1 MTISSTVRIAGPY
14 IGSGAATV
22 FPFAFKVFAA
32 AEMQVAKL
40 NTTSNVETIL
50 VLTTDYT
57 VQLNGD
63 QNSNPGGTITL
74 PAVLDSGYNLTITSD
89 IANLQPTDLTN
100 QGGFYPEVITDA
112 LDRATIQIQQLDQNN
127 RAIKI
132 PLSDGVLDMTTP
144 VVAARQGK
152 YLAFDSLGLPIA
164 SVGTGNDTA
173 LRTDLANATAV
184 SAGSR
189 LSGFR
194 QTGTGATA
202 RTVDDKLKDT
212 VSVKDFGAVGD
223 GTTDDTAAIQA
234 AITASDSVYIPS
246 GTYKITSS
254 LLVRSNLKIQGA
266 GKNSSILKSG
276 TSGITVISKSGSSS
290 IQYVVLKDF
299 GILASAGTG
308 DAGTGLL
315 MNSWSY
321 CTIQDVV
328 INSFRNTTSRL
339 GIGISMINTHALC
352 VWNNFIAVTIQNSD
366 TALKMDS
373 TNATYST
380 GYNTFTNLVINHEWH
395 MIDMLSTLSNGSIY
409 NTFVNLM
416 TQNSGNTGE
425 GILCQGSGNT
435 FIGFVWDGAAT
446 NVTYMLKFESNG
458 VGFGSSNYVQMI
470 GTFTAGKYI
479 NNGVGGG
486 NTIINA
492 GTTTTTYTDALTK
505 TQLGGIS
512 TAGQINIQG
521 TDNSTLILSDGGSTT
536 RWAIKDTGTTAVSGL
551 ANDYM
556 FCIANA
562 NSYSN
567 SILTATT
574 TKKIGINQNAPTA
587 QSLLHLGNSTGVPN
601 GITLFPGAAGTVAS
615 GAALV
620 SCEYN
625 SFGGYDLLTLKGTG
639 VKITDE
645 SATVRLIIDTSG
657 HGLAGVDNTYTWG
670 GASNRWSTIYAATGA
685 INTSD
690 AREKNSI
697 TNSNLGLDFVN
708 ALRPVS
714 YKFNVGHNETVTEED
729 GMESFMVTEETILN
743 DGTVVPAVM
752 GERVKYKNTVVPVT
766 GSRTHY
772 GLVAQEVKAALPSGV
787 DFGGWI
793 LTDTN
798 NPDSSQGLRYD
809 QFISPLI
816 KAVQELTARIAVLE
830 AAQ

>member
-1 MTISSTVRIAGPY
+1 MV
-14 IGSGAATV
+14 
-22 FPFAFKVFAA
+22 
-32 AEMQVAKL
+32 
-40 NTTSNVETIL
+40 
-50 VLTTDYT
+50 
-57 VQLNGD
+57 
-63 QNSNPGGTITL
+63 
-74 PAVLDSGYNLTITSD
+74 ITSD

-112 LDRATIQIQQLDQNN
+112 LDRATIQIQQMADELT
-127 RAIKI
+127 RSIKI
-132 PLSDGVLDMTTP
+132 PISDGLSLDMELPNVTNR
-144 VVAARQGK
+144 ASK
-152 YLAFDSLGLPIA
+152 YLVFDGSGLP
-164 SVGTGNDTA
+164 SVSSGTGTDTS
-173 LRTDLANATAV
+173 LRTDLGNTSVAL
-184 SAGSR
+184 AGAG
-189 LSGFR
+189 LVGFR
-194 QTGTGATA
+194 ASNANSTA
-202 RTVDDKLKDT
+202 RTALAKLRDT

-223 GTTDDTAAIQA
+223 GVADDTASIQA

-254 LLVRSNLKIQGA
+254 LLVRSNLKIHGA

-299 GILASAGTG
+299 GILASALTG

-315 MNSWSY
+315 MDSWSY

-328 INSFRNTTSRL
+328 INAFRNTTSRL

-373 TNATYST
+373 TNATHST

-395 MIDMLSTLSNGSIY
+395 MIDMLSTLANGSIY
-409 NTFVNLM
+409 NSFTNLM
-416 TQNSGNTGE
+416 LQNSGNVGN
-425 GILCQGSGNT
+425 GIICQGSGNL
-435 FIGFVWDGAAT
+435 FSGIVFDGNTT
-446 NVTYMLKFESNG
+446 NYTYQLKFDITGAGSA
-458 VGFGSSNYVQMI
+458 SSNYVHWITGFNVAKYVDNTVSGGVNEIINDQTNTT
-470 GTFTAGKYI
+470 TFTS
-479 NNGVGGG
+479 
-486 NTIINA
+486 
-492 GTTTTTYTDALTK
+492 ALTK
-505 TQLGGIS
+505 NQIGGTS
-512 TAGQINIQG
+512 TAGQVNIQG
-521 TDNSTLILSDGGSTT
+521 TDNSTLILSDSGSTT

-556 FCIANA
+556 FCIANTD
-562 NSYSN
+562 SYAA

-587 QSLLHLGNSTGVPN
+587 QSLLHLGSSTGVSN
-601 GITLFPGAAGTVAS
+601 AITFQPGAVGTVAG
-615 GAALV
+615 GAALI
-620 SCEYN
+620 SCELN
-625 SFGGYDLLTLKGTG
+625 AFGGYDLLTLKGTG

-645 SATVRLIIDTSG
+645 SATVRLIIDTNG
-657 HGLAGVDNTYTWG
+657 HGLAGVDNSYTWG
-670 GASNRWSTIYAATGA
+670 GVSNRWSTIYAATGT

-697 TNSNLGLDFVN
+697 ANSNLGLDFVN

-743 DGTVVPAVM
+743 DGTVIPAVM

-793 LTDTN
+793 LTDIN